1 MLSPFGIDGYDS
13 TDCACLIKFAD
24 ESEGVPGV
32 RTCPHRPQAFHL
44 AARQQ
49 GHFELSKLSGHSC
62 IRFLGDCVA
71 GSLGEMECTTS
82 PCRAD
87 CFAGG
92 MACPVTGAPRIRSA
106 ERAVCRAIGYNAAR
120 SDTARLIGMIQDIE
134 QIEYRSGP
142 LAAGA
147 KPASLAAM
155 VWRGGEIPSDVRKAI
170 VSEDLLDLGGT
181 YGERVAGR
189 PVEYDHLRIVL
200 AKRAI
205 DIEVYDRLG
214 LLADGDAKF
223 MRVHRMLCKL
233 NRAIMSVPDMFTA
246 AQRVGADPRLPLP
259 PGGKF
264 TYRDQANVLTLLAF
278 RNGPIEDLHAGK
290 CSPLL
295 DDPSLS
301 RITDEEMKALMIA
314 ASARLAELLALRDSD
329 PEEFARLL
337 TVNWRQVKNWER

>member
-1 MLSPFGIDGYDS
+1 M
-13 TDCACLIKFAD
+13 
-24 ESEGVPGV
+24 
-32 RTCPHRPQAFHL
+32 
-44 AARQQ
+44 
-49 GHFELSKLSGHSC
+49 
-62 IRFLGDCVA
+62 
-71 GSLGEMECTTS
+71 
-82 PCRAD
+82 
-87 CFAGG
+87 
-92 MACPVTGAPRIRSA
+92 
-106 ERAVCRAIGYNAAR
+106 GYNDIH
-120 SDTARLIGMIQDIE
+120 SDITGLIGMAQDIE
-134 QIEYRSGP
+134 QIEYRSGH
-142 LAAGA
+142 LTAGA
-147 KPASLAAM
+147 KPESLAAT
-155 VWRGGEIPSDVRKAI
+155 VWRGREIPSDVRKAI
-170 VSEDLLDLGGT
+170 VSEDLVDLGGT
-181 YGERVAGR
+181 YGERVTDRA
-189 PVEYDHLRIVL
+189 VEYDYLRIVL
-200 AKRAI
+200 TNDAI

-214 LLADGDAKF
+214 LLACGDAKF
-223 MRVHRMLCKL
+223 MRVHRVLCKL

-295 DDPSLS
+295 DDPRLS